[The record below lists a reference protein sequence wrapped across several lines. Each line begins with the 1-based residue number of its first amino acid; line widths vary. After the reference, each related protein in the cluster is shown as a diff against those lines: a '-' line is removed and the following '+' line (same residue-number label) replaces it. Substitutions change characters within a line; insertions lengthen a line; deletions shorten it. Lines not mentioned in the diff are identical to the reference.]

1 MRRKLSAFLVLSAIL
16 TPSLGAGL
24 EEAWKVYLAQAD
36 QALLSSKYQEA
47 IGYYLKGIFFAP
59 PSEIPKTWDDLGYA
73 YLQMRSLKDAVEY
86 CQRAL
91 ARHPD
96 KYDLHL
102 YLALAYLLSDDLKR
116 ADQELKCI
124 EQNIYFTEGW
134 VEKALGFKPK
144 NKQGEEVSREQ
155 LERLKKE
162 KGIGLVRDTSS
173 SVTVNLDAFD
183 ERNEAAFYFIRGLV
197 DTQRGHRNQ
206 AQEMFRA
213 AVEAGYDPEAV
224 RFGQSHSPR
233 EIPFRIFHRI
243 WGHDNRLALTLHE
256 KFLKQVEGGHIE
268 ESIRTLRE
276 ALEVYAQSFE
286 LNYNLAILSYDLHN
300 LDQAEISCARALWF
314 KESDPAAHELMG
326 NIYFNRKAYD
336 RALLEFRRVVEI
348 DKRNA
353 TGHFNLGS
361 AYSLLGDS
369 VLAET
374 HWKKAVACDPAG
386 RKGGKAQPGAEISL
400 RYSSLVK
407 KTPIAHKAHLALGDL
422 YSGQGRPDMAITEF
436 EASAW
441 LKPEDPEPYWHLGKL
456 YLEQKETDKAL
467 ACLKKYLYLGGKNEH
482 EATQL
487 LDSIIKK

>member
-1 MRRKLSAFLVLSAIL
+1 MRRKLLAFLVLSAVL
-16 TPSLGAGL
+16 TPFLGAGL
-24 EEAWKVYLAQAD
+24 EEAWQIYFAQAD

-91 ARHPD
+91 AWHPD
-96 KYDLHL
+96 NYDLHL

-116 ADQELKCI
+116 TDQELKCI
-124 EQNIYFTEGW
+124 EQKIYFTEGW

-162 KGIGLVRDTSS
+162 KGIGLFPDTSS

-183 ERNEAAFYFIRGLV
+183 ERNEGVFYFIRGLV
-197 DTQRGHRNQ
+197 DAQTGDRKQ

-224 RFGQSHSPR
+224 RLGQTHPPR
-233 EIPFRIFHRI
+233 EIPLRIFHRI
-243 WGHDNRLALTLHE
+243 WEHNNRLALTLHE
-256 KFLKQVEGGHIE
+256 KFVKQVEGGHIE
-268 ESIRTLRE
+268 KAIQTLQE
-276 ALEVYAQSFE
+276 ALEVYEQSFE
-286 LNYNLAILSYDLHN
+286 LNYNLAMLSYDVHN

-326 NIYFNRKAYD
+326 NIYFNHKAYD
-336 RALLEFRRVVEI
+336 RALLEFRRVIEI
-348 DKRNA
+348 DERNA
-353 TGHFNLGS
+353 AGHFNLGS
-361 AYSLLGDS
+361 AYYQLGDS

-386 RKGGKAQPGAEISL
+386 MNEDKAQPGAEL
-400 RYSSLVK
+400 HYSSLVK
-407 KTPIAHKAHLALGDL
+407 KTPIAHKAHLALGNL
-422 YSGQGRPDMAITEF
+422 YSERGRPEMAITEF
-436 EASAW
+436 EASAR

-482 EATQL
+482 EANQL
-487 LDSIIKK
+487 LDSIKKK